1 MSDISTIPIHPSW
14 STNLDS
20 EGFMGELCQTLD
32 ATLGVECFS
41 NSRRSK
47 RNFFIELAKHGMDG
61 AVPADVREDIMRE
74 PSVVDAVCRDRLT
87 KIAAGDQDEL
97 DRRRMVAAVLSM
109 SRGLKTVIY
118 TYYGGTD
125 EVDPSEDITFDAE
138 DSHTKKIGWE
148 IWSGAC
154 AAAQM
159 AEDELFWSHNSDSG
173 AGDGSTYTCT
183 LTIELLTMTSH
194 QGEEVWDDSGID
206 GFSNDAFSDEGPE
219 EDIYP

>member
-1 MSDISTIPIHPSW
+1 MSDINTIAIHPSW
-14 STNLDS
+14 NANLDN
-20 EGFMGELCQTLD
+20 EGFMGEICQTLD
-32 ATLGVECFS
+32 SVLGVECFS
-41 NSRRSK
+41 NSRSSK

-61 AVPADVREDIMRE
+61 AVPADMREEIMRE
-74 PSVVDAVCRDRLT
+74 PSVVEAMCRDRLT

-125 EVDPSEDITFDAE
+125 EIDPSENIGFDAE
-138 DSHTKKIGWE
+138 DSDTKKIGWE

-154 AAAQM
+154 AAVHM

-194 QGEEVWDDSGID
+194 QGEEVYDENEYD
-206 GFSNDAFSDEGPE
+206 GFSDDAFSDEGPE

>member
-32 ATLGVECFS
+32 ATLGVECFFS
-41 NSRRSK
+41 ARSSK

-87 KIAAGDQDEL
+87 KIAAEDQDGA
-97 DRRRMVAAVLSM
+97 DSKRVIAAVLAM
-109 SRGLKTVIY
+109 SRGLKSVIY

-125 EVDPSEDITFDAE
+125 EVDPSEDITFEAE
-138 DSHTKKIGWE
+138 DADTKKIGWE

-154 AAAQM
+154 GAVQM
-159 AEDELFWSHNSDSG
+159 AEDELFWSNCHDSG
-173 AGDGSTYTCT
+173 AGDGNTYTCT
-183 LTIELLTMTSH
+183 LTIELLTMTSY
-194 QGEEVWDDSGID
+194 QGEEVWDDNEFD
-206 GFSNDAFSDEGPE
+206 GFSDDAFSDEGPE